1 MNSWV
6 YGKLNKKEDGYYIDD
21 EWILFHY
28 EKKELIKGVELL
40 CKKYKFESVL
50 ELGFGAGW
58 TSTKFQNQGIKRH
71 VILEPNKDA
80 YKKALEWNKNYNA
93 EILNIFSWEY
103 EPNEKF
109 DLIYDDIVEFGS
121 TKEKH
126 YTFQNKFKNQWYT
139 KCAYPT
145 HNEISNN
152 YPIDFELN
160 KTKYRQNLRR
170 I

>member
-1 MNSWV
+1 MNNWV
-6 YGKLNKKEDGYYIDD
+6 EGKLNKKEDGYYIDD

-103 EPNEKF
+103 EPKEKF
-109 DLIYDDIVEFGS
+109 DLIYDDIVFIGDIQAHKEFI
-121 TKEKH
+121 K
-126 YTFQNKFKNQWYT
+126 KFKNQWYT
-139 KCAYPT
+139 MCAGPAGG
-145 HNEISNN
+145 ISQDDPIEFNVNN
-152 YPIDFELN
+152 I
-160 KTKYRQNLRR
+160 KYRQNLRKL
-170 I
+170 